1 VAQRKAS
8 KAQAGG
14 AATQLEIVRIFD
26 APCARVFE
34 MWSTPAHLQMWSAPK
49 GFTIPEARMDFREGG
64 SWYAHMRSPDGE
76 DHRVEGTYLEIVDGT
91 RIVMTHA
98 WLDEHGNAGPETTV
112 TVTFQD
118 HGNETYPKTKMTF
131 LQEGFASKVS
141 RDGHAGGWSQCF
153 DLLEAYL
160 SSVAKSL

>member
-1 VAQRKAS
+1 VCEALKAAPLVVALIGKARAERITRDACA
-8 KAQAGG
+8 KACIA
-14 AATQLEIVRIFD
+14 L
-26 APCARVFE
+26 
-34 MWSTPAHLQMWSAPK
+34 
-49 GFTIPEARMDFREGG
+49 
-64 SWYAHMRSPDGE
+64 
-76 DHRVEGTYLEIVDGT
+76 VDGT